1 MTVAT
6 MTAVTKVFD
15 DVVAVSE
22 VTLQVPPGMTALL
35 GPNGAGKSTIIR
47 LLTGQCLPTD
57 GLVEVFGGPPRDDPA
72 RLGRIGLVAQQEDLF
87 ARLTATQFVR
97 ANAAMHGLA
106 DPDAAAHRVLGLV
119 GLVDVAD
126 RRLSTFS
133 KGMRQRVKL
142 AQALVHDPEL
152 LILDEP
158 LNGLDPR
165 QRVAMIALLR
175 HQADQ
180 GRAVLISSHVLDE
193 VERFGS
199 RILLLAGGRL
209 VAEGDFHEVR
219 DLLDDRPRK
228 LRLRTDAP
236 TQLAAALIADGL
248 AQGVSVSGTDVVEV
262 QTTDALAFRNAI
274 APTARRIG
282 ARLLEVEPLDEDLES
297 VFRYLVDGRR

>member
-1 MTVAT
+1 MTVAVLH
-6 MTAVTKVFD
+6 AVTKVFD

-22 VTLQVPPGMTALL
+22 VTLEVRPGMTALL

-57 GLVEVFGGPPRDDPA
+57 GRVEVFGGPPRDDPA
-72 RLGRIGLVAQQEDLF
+72 RLGRIGLVPQQETLF
-87 ARLTATQFVR
+87 GRFTATEFLR

-106 DPDAAAHRVLGLV
+106 DPDGATHRVLSLV
-119 GLVDVAD
+119 GLDDVAD
-126 RRLSTFS
+126 RKLDTYS

-142 AQALVHDPEL
+142 AQALVHDPDL

-165 QRVAMIALLR
+165 QRVAMIDLLR
-175 HQADQ
+175 HQADE

-193 VERFGS
+193 VARFGS
-199 RILLLAGGRL
+199 RILLVAGGRL

-219 DLLDDRPRK
+219 DLLDDRPR
-228 LRLRTDAP
+228 RLRVRTDEPAR
-236 TQLAAALIADGL
+236 LAAALVGDGV
-248 AQGVSVSGTDVVEV
+248 AQGVVAGTDTVEV
-262 QTTDALAFRNAI
+262 QTSDALAFRTAI
-274 APTARRIG
+274 APTAKRIG
-282 ARLLEVEPLDEDLES
+282 ARLFEVEPLDEDLES